1 MSRFPARF
9 TGRWDN
15 QDRLSYD
22 DAVCWHVLLGGDAA
36 VRSAVATARLRHA
49 GLRPTRQRV
58 ELAGLLF
65 RDHDRHVT
73 AENLHDEVT
82 QAGLKVSLA
91 TVYNTLHQFTEAGL
105 LRQVIVDAARSYF
118 DTNTGDHQ
126 HFFLEREGLLIDIP
140 GDTIAVAGVPTPP
153 AGLSVDRVDVVVRV
167 RSS

>member
-1 MSRFPARF
+1 MGKASRETKDGEVR
-9 TGRWDN
+9 N
-15 QDRLSYD
+15 L
-22 DAVCWHVLLGGDAA
+22 AA
-36 VRSAVATARLRHA
+36 MATARLRHA

-65 RDHDRHVT
+65 RDDDRHVT
-73 AENLHDEVT
+73 AETLHDEVT

-126 HFFLEREGLLIDIP
+126 HFFLEEEGRLIDIP
-140 GDTIAVAGVPTPP
+140 GEAISVSGVPVPP
-153 AGLSVDRVDVVVRV
+153 AGMAVDRVDVVVRV
-167 RSS
+167 KRDGLS

>member
-1 MSRFPARF
+1 M
-9 TGRWDN
+9 GREMGREMGKAPRETKD
-15 QDRLSYD
+15 QT
-22 DAVCWHVLLGGDAA
+22 AA
-36 VRSAVATARLRHA
+36 ATARLRHA

-73 AENLHDEVT
+73 AETLHDEVT

-126 HFFLEREGLLIDIP
+126 HFFLENEGLLIDIP
-140 GDTIAVAGVPTPP
+140 GEDIQVSGVPVPP
-153 AGLSVDRVDVVVRV
+153 PGTAVDRVDVVVRV
-167 RSS
+167 KRA